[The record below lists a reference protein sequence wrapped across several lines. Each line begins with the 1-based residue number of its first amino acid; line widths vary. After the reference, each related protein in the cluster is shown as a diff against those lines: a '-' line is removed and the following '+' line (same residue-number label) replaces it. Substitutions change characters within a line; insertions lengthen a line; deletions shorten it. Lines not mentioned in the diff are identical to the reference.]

1 MLLLLALLATSNAGT
16 PPSGPVHLLFRNDTL
31 CETMDANHTC
41 AERAVGKQTWYEMRT
56 TQCQMRGRLWCNSF
70 CTDLQMCADV
80 IEFLSDTDAVVAT
93 PMYESERDAVR
104 FSPVKTAIEIIDN
117 LFYSVGTAAYFE
129 MGTRRAPIV
138 FVHEGNRR
146 PL

>member
-1 MLLLLALLATSNAGT
+1 MLLLLALLATSSAGT

-41 AERAVGKQTWYEMRT
+41 AERAVGKQTR
-56 TQCQMRGRLWCNSF
+56 CQMRGRLWCDAF

-80 IEFLSDTDAVVAT
+80 IEFLSGTDAVVAT

-104 FSPVKTAIEIIDN
+104 FSPVRTAIEIGN

-138 FVHEGNRR
+138 LVHEGDRR